1 MSGIANTP
9 DPPYY
14 AVIFTSHR
22 TEGDHGYEAMAQK
35 MEELAATM
43 PGFLGIESARDG
55 LGITV
60 SYWDSLSAI
69 SHWRQQAEHRV
80 AQQRGYE
87 IWYESFKLR
96 ICLIERDYGFDRL
109 T

>member
-22 TEGDHGYEAMAQK
+22 TEGDHGYEVMAQK

-87 IWYESFKLR
+87 VWYESFKLR
-96 ICLIERDYGFDRL
+96 ICLVERDYGFDRL